1 MATISEL
8 IEKLGEKETMK
19 VMMEQLNWDEL
30 DFRFALA
37 IERGEIK
44 GDITKVSK
52 NAKRPA

>member
-1 MATISEL
+1 L

-30 DFRFALA
+30 DFKFALA

-44 GDITKVSK
+44 SDITKVNK